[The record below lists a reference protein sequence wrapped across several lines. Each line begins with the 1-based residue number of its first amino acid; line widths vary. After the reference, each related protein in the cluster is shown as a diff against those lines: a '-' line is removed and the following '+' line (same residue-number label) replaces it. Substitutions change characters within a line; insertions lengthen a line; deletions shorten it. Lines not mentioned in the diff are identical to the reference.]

1 MKKRGGV
8 LYELADGRMAI
19 AYNCDQAAVKEDC
32 RLLKQVDKD
41 MKPVLSEHNGRQA
54 ILIKNLSDLTVRG
67 YVD

>member
-1 MKKRGGV
+1 MKKRGGI
-8 LYELADGRMAI
+8 LYELSDSRLGI
-19 AYNCDQAAVKEDC
+19 AYYKDQGAVKDDC

-54 ILIKNLSDLTVRG
+54 VLIKDLKDLTVHG